1 MRVTIDL
8 PDDAFNWLEVPP
20 EQYGAALRLAAAMFW
35 YDKQRI
41 SQGKGSGIA
50 GLDRTAFI
58 LALAENEVDVVQF
71 TTEQLKK
78 ELEWLKHQSP
88 APRR

>member
-8 PDDAFNWLEVPP
+8 PDDALDWLEVPP

-41 SQGKGSGIA
+41 SQGKGSELA
-50 GLDRTAFI
+50 GLNRRDFI

-71 TTEQLKK
+71 TMEQLKK
-78 ELEWLKHQSP
+78 ELEWVKHRSSTP
-88 APRR
+88 LR